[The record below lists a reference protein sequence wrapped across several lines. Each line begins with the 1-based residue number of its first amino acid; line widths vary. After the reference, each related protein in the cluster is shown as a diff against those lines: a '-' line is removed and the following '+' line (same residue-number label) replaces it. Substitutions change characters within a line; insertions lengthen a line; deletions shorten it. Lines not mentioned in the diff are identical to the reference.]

1 MTNVKHGGRSASGDA
16 VVDGLVFDLRQ
27 FVIGLLVANLE
38 AAEAVGLNPSDL
50 GCLCLLLLHGPS
62 PAGRLARLTGL
73 TTGAITGVIDR
84 LERAGF
90 AQRVLDPGDRR
101 KVIVKPDEAKVEQ
114 ELLPRFA
121 QLNRATRP
129 DFYNGYTEDELAAIG
144 NFLARLI
151 DPEAPSR

>member
-1 MTNVKHGGRSASGDA
+1 MSAQRDKGKRRAGSRQE
-16 VVDGLVFDLRQ
+16 VVGELVLDLRQ

-50 GCLCLLLLHGPS
+50 GCLCLLLLHGPI
-62 PAGRLARLTGL
+62 PAGRLAELTGL

-90 AQRVLDPGDRR
+90 ASRVIDPSDRR
-101 KVIVKPDEAKVEQ
+101 KVIVKPDEAKVER

-121 QLNRATRP
+121 QLNRATTAA
-129 DFYNGYTEDELAAIG
+129 FYTQY
-144 NFLARLI
+144 
-151 DPEAPSR
+151 

>member
-1 MTNVKHGGRSASGDA
+1 MRDTPRAGSRQTLVGE
-16 VVDGLVFDLRQ
+16 VVLNLRQ

-50 GCLCLLLLHGPS
+50 GCLCLLLLHGPI
-62 PAGRLARLTGL
+62 PAGRLAELTGL
-73 TTGAITGVIDR
+73 TTGAVTGVIDR

-90 AQRVLDPGDRR
+90 AQRVLDPSDRR

-121 QLNRATRP
+121 QLNRATTAAFYTQYNQTELGTIR
-129 DFYNGYTEDELAAIG
+129 DFLS
-144 NFLARLI
+144 RLI
-151 DPEAPSR
+151 GS

>member
-1 MTNVKHGGRSASGDA
+1 MASRQVA
-16 VVDGLVFDLRQ
+16 VEELVLDLRQ

-62 PAGRLARLTGL
+62 PAGRLAELTGL

-90 AQRVLDPGDRR
+90 AQRVPDPSDRR

-114 ELLPRFA
+114 ELLPRFT
-121 QLNRATRP
+121 QLNSATKP
-129 DFYNGYTEDELAAIG
+129 AFYKSYNEDELAAIR
-144 NFLARLI
+144 NFLSRLLGH
-151 DPEAPSR
+151 

>member
-1 MTNVKHGGRSASGDA
+1 MSGKREKGRAGSRQE
-16 VVDGLVFDLRQ
+16 VVGELVLNLRQ

-62 PAGRLARLTGL
+62 PAGRLAELTGL
-73 TTGAITGVIDR
+73 TTGAVTGVIDR

-90 AQRVLDPGDRR
+90 AQRVLDPSDRR
-101 KVIVKPDEAKVEQ
+101 KVIVAPNEAKVEE

-121 QLNRATRP
+121 QLNRATTSG
-129 DFYNGYTEDELAAIG
+129 FYTTYNQTELAAIRD
-144 NFLARLI
+144 FLSRLI
-151 DPEAPSR
+151 GS